1 MGLSLSV
8 ESAKNENQNL
18 LVSNATSQWAVNNA
32 SSSRG
37 IVNLG
42 SNAGG
47 QPGAT
52 DPAVTSPDQPHNS
65 ISAKNTGV

>member
-1 MGLSLSV
+1 MGHSLGSV

-37 IVNLG
+37 HNLG
-42 SNAGG
+42 NNGG
-47 QPGAT
+47 G
-52 DPAVTSPDQPHNS
+52 
-65 ISAKNTGV
+65 

>member
-1 MGLSLSV
+1 MGLSLGSV

-37 IVNLG
+37 IHNLG
-42 SNAGG
+42 NNGG
-47 QPGAT
+47 G
-52 DPAVTSPDQPHNS
+52 
-65 ISAKNTGV
+65 

>member
-37 IVNLG
+37 IQNLG
-42 SNAGG
+42 NHGG
-47 QPGAT
+47 G
-52 DPAVTSPDQPHNS
+52 
-65 ISAKNTGV
+65 